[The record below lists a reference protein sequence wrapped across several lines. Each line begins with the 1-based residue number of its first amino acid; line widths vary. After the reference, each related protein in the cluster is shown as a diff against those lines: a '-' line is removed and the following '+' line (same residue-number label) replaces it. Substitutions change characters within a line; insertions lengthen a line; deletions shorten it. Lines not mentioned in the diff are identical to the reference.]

1 MLLRYEHKCLQ
12 MLLEHVM
19 DNGFNLTGSVRAR
32 VEDVNLSM
40 MQMQVG
46 VVVGHLV
53 HLLGGYHCY

>member
-1 MLLRYEHKCLQ
+1 
-12 MLLEHVM
+12 M